1 MDQPPGTSEIST
13 RRRDAGCGNVA
24 ARSAP
29 PRRRAMDLHFPDA
42 TELFILL
49 VLIALPLQFLES
61 LRQAF
66 LMFRAKR
73 ASQAEQQADRPETSL
88 PSAEASV
95 EAIRLA
101 KRQFELRR
109 EVEAQ
114 EQAKLRREAEA
125 KAKRA
130 AEAMTAERSPSPS
143 WIARAWLPLSARAE
157 QAAQV
162 AKMVRER
169 AGSPA
174 SGARRALWGSGDA
187 ASPRPSASPLS
198 RDDRS
203 QPQAARAAR
212 WSGCSWTL
220 VVSLGF
226 FCAGVGDA
234 VVHIVFR

>member
-1 MDQPPGTSEIST
+1 ME
-13 RRRDAGCGNVA
+13 
-24 ARSAP
+24 
-29 PRRRAMDLHFPDA
+29 LHFPDA

-49 VLIALPLQFLES
+49 LLIALPLQMLYQVGES
-61 LRQAF
+61 VRQA
-66 LMFRAKR
+66 LLAWRARK
-73 ASQAEQQADRPETSL
+73 AAQQAEQPAVSLDSL
-88 PSAEASV
+88 PSDAEASI

-130 AEAMTAERSPSPS
+130 AEAKAERSPSPS
-143 WIARAWLPLSARAE
+143 WISRAWLPLSAKAE
-157 QAAQV
+157 EAARL

-174 SGARRALWGSGDA
+174 SGARRALWGSGG

-203 QPQAARAAR
+203 QPQAARAAS

-220 VVSLGF
+220 VISLGF
-226 FCAGVGDA
+226 VCAGVGDA
-234 VVHIVFR
+234 LLHIVSR

>member
-1 MDQPPGTSEIST
+1 
-13 RRRDAGCGNVA
+13 
-24 ARSAP
+24 
-29 PRRRAMDLHFPDA
+29 MDLHFPDA

-73 ASQAEQQADRPETSL
+73 ASQAEQQASRPETSL
-88 PSAEASV
+88 PSDAEASV

-114 EQAKLRREAEA
+114 EAILRREAEA
-125 KAKRA
+125 KAKRD
-130 AEAMTAERSPSPS
+130 AEAKAARSPSPS
-143 WIARAWLPLSARAE
+143 WRGWFARSLSPSPNLRAL
-157 QAAQV
+157 ATTI
-162 AKMVRER
+162 RER

-187 ASPRPSASPLS
+187 ASPRPSPLS
-198 RDDRS
+198 RDE
-203 QPQAARAAR
+203 RASW

-226 FCAGVGDA
+226 FCAGIGDA
-234 VVHIVFR
+234 VVHIVSR

>member
-1 MDQPPGTSEIST
+1 
-13 RRRDAGCGNVA
+13 
-24 ARSAP
+24 
-29 PRRRAMDLHFPDA
+29 MDLHFPDA

-73 ASQAEQQADRPETSL
+73 ALQAEQQASRPETAL
-88 PSAEASV
+88 PSDAEASI

-130 AEAMTAERSPSPS
+130 AEAKAERSPSPS

-157 QAAQV
+157 EAARLSTTI
-162 AKMVRER
+162 RER

-187 ASPRPSASPLS
+187 ASPRPSPLS
-198 RDDRS
+198 RDE
-203 QPQAARAAR
+203 RASW

-220 VVSLGF
+220 VISLGF

-234 VVHIVFR
+234 VAHIVSR

>member
-1 MDQPPGTSEIST
+1 ME
-13 RRRDAGCGNVA
+13 
-24 ARSAP
+24 
-29 PRRRAMDLHFPDA
+29 LHFPDA

-49 VLIALPLQFLES
+49 LLIALPLQMLYQMGES
-61 LRQAF
+61 IRQAV
-66 LMFRAKR
+66 LAWRARK
-73 ASQAEQQADRPETSL
+73 AAQQAEQPAVSLDAL
-88 PSAEASV
+88 PSDAEASI

-125 KAKRA
+125 KAKRDA
-130 AEAMTAERSPSPS
+130 AAERSPSPS

-198 RDDRS
+198 RADRS

-220 VVSLGF
+220 VISLGF

-234 VVHIVFR
+234 VAHIVSR

>member
-1 MDQPPGTSEIST
+1 
-13 RRRDAGCGNVA
+13 
-24 ARSAP
+24 
-29 PRRRAMDLHFPDA
+29 MDLHFPDA

-88 PSAEASV
+88 PSDAEASI

-130 AEAMTAERSPSPS
+130 AEAKTVERSPSPS

-157 QAAQV
+157 GAARL

-174 SGARRALWGSGDA
+174 SGARRALWGSGGA
-187 ASPRPSASPLS
+187 ASPQPLPRS
-198 RDDRS
+198 RDDRAS
-203 QPQAARAAR
+203 W

-226 FCAGVGDA
+226 VCAGVGDA
-234 VVHIVFR
+234 VAHIVSR

>member
-1 MDQPPGTSEIST
+1 
-13 RRRDAGCGNVA
+13 
-24 ARSAP
+24 
-29 PRRRAMDLHFPDA
+29 MDLHFPDA

-88 PSAEASV
+88 PSDAEASI

-130 AEAMTAERSPSPS
+130 AEAKAERSPSPS

-157 QAAQV
+157 EAARL

-220 VVSLGF
+220 VISLGF

-234 VVHIVFR
+234 VVHIVSR

>member
-1 MDQPPGTSEIST
+1 
-13 RRRDAGCGNVA
+13 
-24 ARSAP
+24 
-29 PRRRAMDLHFPDA
+29 MDLHFPDA

-49 VLIALPLQFLES
+49 ILIALPLQFLES

-73 ASQAEQQADRPETSL
+73 ASQAEQQASRPETSL
-88 PSAEASV
+88 PSDAEASI

-125 KAKRA
+125 KAKRDA
-130 AEAMTAERSPSPS
+130 AAERSPSPS
-143 WIARAWLPLSARAE
+143 WIARAWVPLSARAE
-157 QAAQV
+157 EAARL

-174 SGARRALWGSGDA
+174 IGARRALWGSGDA
-187 ASPRPSASPLS
+187 ASPRPSASPQPSPLS
-198 RDDRS
+198 RDDRAS
-203 QPQAARAAR
+203 W

-220 VVSLGF
+220 VISLGF

-234 VVHIVFR
+234 VLHIVSRQ

>member
-1 MDQPPGTSEIST
+1 
-13 RRRDAGCGNVA
+13 
-24 ARSAP
+24 
-29 PRRRAMDLHFPDA
+29 MDLHFPDA

-49 VLIALPLQFLES
+49 ILIALPLQFLES

-73 ASQAEQQADRPETSL
+73 ASQAEQQASRPETSL
-88 PSAEASV
+88 PSDAEASI

-125 KAKRA
+125 KAKRDA
-130 AEAMTAERSPSPS
+130 AAERSPSPS
-143 WIARAWLPLSARAE
+143 WIARAWVPLSARAE
-157 QAAQV
+157 EAARL

-174 SGARRALWGSGDA
+174 IGARRALWGSGDA

-203 QPQAARAAR
+203 QPQPARAAR
-212 WSGCSWTL
+212 LSGCSWTL
-220 VVSLGF
+220 VISLGF
-226 FCAGVGDA
+226 VCAGVGDA
-234 VVHIVFR
+234 VLHIVSR

>member
-1 MDQPPGTSEIST
+1 MIVVLLRVEFLRLRT
-13 RRRDAGCGNVA
+13 
-24 ARSAP
+24 
-29 PRRRAMDLHFPDA
+29 MDLHFPDA

-73 ASQAEQQADRPETSL
+73 ASQAEQLAETSL
-88 PSAEASV
+88 PSDAEASI

-125 KAKRA
+125 KAKRDVA
-130 AEAMTAERSPSPS
+130 AERSPSPS
-143 WIARAWLPLSARAE
+143 WIARAWLPLSAKAE
-157 QAAQV
+157 EAARL

-220 VVSLGF
+220 VISLGF
-226 FCAGVGDA
+226 FCAGIGDA
-234 VVHIVFR
+234 VVHIVSR

>member
-1 MDQPPGTSEIST
+1 ME
-13 RRRDAGCGNVA
+13 
-24 ARSAP
+24 
-29 PRRRAMDLHFPDA
+29 LHFPDA

-49 VLIALPLQFLES
+49 LLIALPLQMLYQVGES
-61 LRQAF
+61 VRQA
-66 LMFRAKR
+66 LLAWRARK
-73 ASQAEQQADRPETSL
+73 AAQQAEQPAVSLDSL
-88 PSAEASV
+88 PSDAEASI

-125 KAKRA
+125 KAKRDA
-130 AEAMTAERSPSPS
+130 AAERSPSPS
-143 WIARAWLPLSARAE
+143 WRGWLTRSLSPSPNLRAL
-157 QAAQV
+157 
-162 AKMVRER
+162 AKLVRER

-203 QPQAARAAR
+203 QPQAARL
-212 WSGCSWTL
+212 SGCSWTL
-220 VVSLGF
+220 VISLGF
-226 FCAGVGDA
+226 VCAGVGDA
-234 VVHIVFR
+234 LLHIVSR

>member
-1 MDQPPGTSEIST
+1 
-13 RRRDAGCGNVA
+13 
-24 ARSAP
+24 
-29 PRRRAMDLHFPDA
+29 MDLHFPDA

-73 ASQAEQQADRPETSL
+73 ASQAEQQASRPETSL
-88 PSAEASV
+88 PSDAEASV

-125 KAKRA
+125 KAKRDA
-130 AEAMTAERSPSPS
+130 AAKAAERSPSPS

-157 QAAQV
+157 EAARL

-220 VVSLGF
+220 VISLGF

-234 VVHIVFR
+234 VAHIVSR

>member
-1 MDQPPGTSEIST
+1 
-13 RRRDAGCGNVA
+13 
-24 ARSAP
+24 
-29 PRRRAMDLHFPDA
+29 MDLHFPDA

-73 ASQAEQQADRPETSL
+73 ASQAEQQASRPETSL
-88 PSAEASV
+88 PSDAEASI

-130 AEAMTAERSPSPS
+130 AEAKAERSPSPS

-234 VVHIVFR
+234 VLHIVSR

>member
-1 MDQPPGTSEIST
+1 
-13 RRRDAGCGNVA
+13 
-24 ARSAP
+24 
-29 PRRRAMDLHFPDA
+29 MDLHFPDA

-49 VLIALPLQFLES
+49 ILIALPLQFLES

-73 ASQAEQQADRPETSL
+73 ASQAEQQASRPETSL
-88 PSAEASV
+88 PSDAEASI

-114 EQAKLRREAEA
+114 EAKLRREAEA
-125 KAKRA
+125 KATRA
-130 AEAMTAERSPSPS
+130 AEAKTAERSPSPS

-162 AKMVRER
+162 AKIVRER

-187 ASPRPSASPLS
+187 ASPRP
-198 RDDRS
+198 
-203 QPQAARAAR
+203 
-212 WSGCSWTL
+212 
-220 VVSLGF
+220 
-226 FCAGVGDA
+226 
-234 VVHIVFR
+234 

>member
-1 MDQPPGTSEIST
+1 
-13 RRRDAGCGNVA
+13 
-24 ARSAP
+24 
-29 PRRRAMDLHFPDA
+29 MDLHFPDA

-88 PSAEASV
+88 PSDAEASI

-130 AEAMTAERSPSPS
+130 AEAKTVERSPSPS

-174 SGARRALWGSGDA
+174 SGARRALLGSGDA

-198 RDDRS
+198 RADRS

-220 VVSLGF
+220 VISLGF

-234 VVHIVFR
+234 VAHIVSR

>member
-1 MDQPPGTSEIST
+1 
-13 RRRDAGCGNVA
+13 
-24 ARSAP
+24 
-29 PRRRAMDLHFPDA
+29 MDLHFPDA

-73 ASQAEQQADRPETSL
+73 ASQAEQQASRPETSL
-88 PSAEASV
+88 PSDAEASV

-114 EQAKLRREAEA
+114 EAILRREAEA

-130 AEAMTAERSPSPS
+130 AEAKTAERSPSPS
-143 WIARAWLPLSARAE
+143 WIARAWLPLLARAE

-162 AKMVRER
+162 AKVVRER
-169 AGSPA
+169 ASSPA
-174 SGARRALWGSGDA
+174 SGARRALWGSGGA
-187 ASPRPSASPLS
+187 ASPRPPPRS
-198 RDDRS
+198 RDDRAS
-203 QPQAARAAR
+203 W

-226 FCAGVGDA
+226 VCAGVGDA
-234 VVHIVFR
+234 VLHIVSR